1 MSTLDLFDAEG
12 RLLASIR
19 HEAPLPDGSRPEI
32 GSPRAIGP
40 DGKLYTTVDDPFPH
54 VRRYRIEIDEPR

>member
-1 MSTLDLFDAEG
+1 M
-12 RLLASIR
+12 
-19 HEAPLPDGSRPEI
+19 PDGSRPEI

-54 VRRYRIEIDEPR
+54 VRRYRVEIDEPR